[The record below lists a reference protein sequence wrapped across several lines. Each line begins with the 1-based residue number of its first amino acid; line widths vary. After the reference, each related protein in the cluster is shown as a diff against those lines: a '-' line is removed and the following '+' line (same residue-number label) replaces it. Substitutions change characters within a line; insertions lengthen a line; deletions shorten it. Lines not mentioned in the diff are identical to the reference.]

1 MNVAIIGCGYVGTAV
16 AKCWQQKM
24 TLAITVTTTTTE
36 RVQELQNIAQKV
48 VVLEGRDRNGLE
60 SVLHGQDCVLLSV
73 APNRGSS
80 YKDTYLQTAQTV
92 IEAIKKSPIKQLIY
106 TSTCSVYGDKNGI
119 LVDEE
124 TLTEPENE
132 NQKILNQTEE
142 VLLTELKDKLRVCIL
157 RLGGIYGAN
166 RELVKIYSRVAGK
179 TRPGDGSEPANWI
192 HLDDIVGAI
201 EFARHYHLEGVYN
214 LVDDANLSSREII
227 DRVCETHSLP
237 KVIWDASQS
246 SDKQS
251 LMPKAYRNYNAQISN
266 QKIKDAGYKLI
277 HPQMIF

>member
-24 TLAITVTTTTTE
+24 TLMITATTTTPE
-36 RVQELQNIAQKV
+36 RVLELQNIAQKV
-48 VVLEGRDRNGLE
+48 VVLQGSDRNGLE

-80 YKDTYLQTAQTV
+80 YKDTYLQTAETV
-92 IEAIKKSPIKQLIY
+92 VEAIKKSSIKQLIY
-106 TSTCSVYGDKNGI
+106 TSTCSLYGDKKGV

-124 TLTEPENE
+124 TPTEPESE
-132 NQKILNQTEE
+132 NQRILNQTEQ
-142 VLLTELKDKLRVCIL
+142 VLLTELKDKLHVCIL
-157 RLGGIYGAN
+157 RLGGIYGVN
-166 RELVKIYSRVAGK
+166 RELVKIYSRIAGK
-179 TRPGDGSEPANWI
+179 TRPGDGSEAANWI

-201 EFARHYHLEGVYN
+201 EFARHYHLQGIYN

-227 DRVCETHSLP
+227 DSVCEVHNLP
-237 KVIWDASQS
+237 RVTWDTSQS
-246 SDKQS
+246 SDR
-251 LMPKAYRNYNAQISN
+251 YYNARISN

-277 HPQMIF
+277 HPQMLF